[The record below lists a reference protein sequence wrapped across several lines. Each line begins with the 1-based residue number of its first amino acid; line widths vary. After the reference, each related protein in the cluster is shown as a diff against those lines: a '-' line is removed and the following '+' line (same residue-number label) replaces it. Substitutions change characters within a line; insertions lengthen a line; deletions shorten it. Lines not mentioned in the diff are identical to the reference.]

1 MLPNELINQLNDS
14 VGKKTFI
21 GGRATVG
28 REAAVGRQA
37 FDKEAVVEG

>member
-1 MLPNELINQLNDS
+1 MLLDELINQLNDS

-21 GGRATVG
+21 GGQATVG
-28 REAAVGRQA
+28 REVVVRRQA